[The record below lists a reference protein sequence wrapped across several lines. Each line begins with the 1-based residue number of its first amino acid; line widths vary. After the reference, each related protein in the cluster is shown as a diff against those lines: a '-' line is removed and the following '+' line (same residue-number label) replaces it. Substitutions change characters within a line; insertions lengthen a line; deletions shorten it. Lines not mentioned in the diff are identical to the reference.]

1 MAFSNSFMVEFQGLP
16 KEVFDIDPELS
27 DNIKYFCDEAQLP
40 NVNTDT
46 GSIRGM
52 YPGLGIVDY
61 AHTKVYTDLQ
71 LGFMCDANMTIL
83 KMLNAWH
90 DYMFIDGEP
99 GANGSK
105 QENRHTRMRYRNQYA
120 CNIVITK
127 TELSP
132 NTFDERKSVKYV
144 IEKAYPFAIDSVPL
158 QFGQAQVAKVTAQ
171 FKYQRH
177 YTINNN
183 LKGIRNSNTIDE
195 TKDQA
200 LLDAQQATGLADL
213 ANANANIG
221 SKIDFSVP

>member
-1 MAFSNSFMVEFQGLP
+1 
-16 KEVFDIDPELS
+16 
-27 DNIKYFCDEAQLP
+27 
-40 NVNTDT
+40 
-46 GSIRGM
+46 
-52 YPGLGIVDY
+52 
-61 AHTKVYTDLQ
+61 
-71 LGFMCDANMTIL
+71 MTIL

-144 IEKAYPFAIDSVPL
+144 IEKAYPYAIDSVPL

-213 ANANANIG
+213 ANANSGAA
-221 SKIDFSVP
+221 

>member
-1 MAFSNSFMVEFQGLP
+1 MVEFQGLP

-90 DYMFIDGEP
+90 DYMFIDGEYITDHTYIQRP
-99 GANGSK
+99 SK
-105 QENRHTRMRYRNQYA
+105 KNCKYCEFNQ
-120 CNIVITK
+120 
-127 TELSP
+127 TEHC
-132 NTFDERKSVKYV
+132 DVGVK
-144 IEKAYPFAIDSVPL
+144 
-158 QFGQAQVAKVTAQ
+158 
-171 FKYQRH
+171 
-177 YTINNN
+177 
-183 LKGIRNSNTIDE
+183 
-195 TKDQA
+195 
-200 LLDAQQATGLADL
+200 
-213 ANANANIG
+213 
-221 SKIDFSVP
+221 